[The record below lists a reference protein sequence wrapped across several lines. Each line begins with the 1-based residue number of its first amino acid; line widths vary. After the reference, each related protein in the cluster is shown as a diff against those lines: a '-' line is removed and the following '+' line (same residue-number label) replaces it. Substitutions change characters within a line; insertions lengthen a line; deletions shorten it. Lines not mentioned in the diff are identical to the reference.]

1 MYQVDFAYLAF
12 LIWDIIYI
20 GLVVATCLHIF
31 DIYKKHMKFNKDQ
44 HFRRNK
50 SQHFNLR
57 IPTLLIVIF
66 IIFVC
71 VPHFLSASVH
81 FKCLEENGQIFY
93 IAGVFYRFMG
103 LTDPLIYIYSC
114 KLFQIKIFRKRRQNT
129 GVTQT

>member
-1 MYQVDFAYLAF
+1 MIILDIIDWMHLVDFAYLAF

-57 IPTLLIVIF
+57 IPTLLVVTF

-71 VPHFLSASVH
+71 VLDFLNASVH
-81 FKCLEENGQIFY
+81 FKRLKENGQIFY
-93 IAGVFYRFMG
+93 IVGALAVIK
-103 LTDPLIYIYSC
+103 LQIVLLLI
-114 KLFQIKIFRKRRQNT
+114 
-129 GVTQT
+129 

>member
-1 MYQVDFAYLAF
+1 MHLVDFAYLAF

-20 GLVVATCLHIF
+20 GLAVATCLHIF

-57 IPTLLIVIF
+57 IPTLLIVTF

-71 VPHFLSASVH
+71 VLDFLNASAH
-81 FKCLEENGQIFY
+81 FKRLKENGQIFY
-93 IAGVFYRFMG
+93 IVGALAVIK
-103 LTDPLIYIYSC
+103 LQIVLLLI
-114 KLFQIKIFRKRRQNT
+114 
-129 GVTQT
+129 